1 MKKRIFTIIAIMA
14 LGLMTACGSGKS
26 DKKASGTELANPTT
40 YDKPGYSIDVSEN
53 WAKTNNEN
61 ADLAFFYK
69 SSENDSFTES
79 INVMTQ
85 DLSSYDYTLDTYKDL
100 TVSQYEELSYT
111 IENCDK
117 VTIDGTDCYKITSYT
132 KNDDTKI
139 CCTQVFTLMNN
150 TAYLFTF
157 AAEES
162 DYKNLSDEVDAMF
175 ETIKF
180 DAKSTESSSEE
191 TSVTPDSSDNSDISD
206 SSESSES
213 SENPGDSQNIETS
226 SSDVPTE

>member
-1 MKKRIFTIIAIMA
+1 MKKRILTIVAIMA
-14 LGLMTACGSGKS
+14 LGVMTACGSGKS
-26 DKKASGTELANPTT
+26 DKKVSGTELANPTT
-40 YDKPGYSIDVSEN
+40 YDKPGYSIEVSEN

-100 TVSQYEELSYT
+100 TVSQYEELNYT
-111 IENCDK
+111 VEKCDK
-117 VTIDGTDCYKITSYT
+117 ITIDGTDCYKINSYT

-162 DYKNLSDEVDAMF
+162 DYKKLSDEVDLMF
-175 ETIKF
+175 DTIKF
-180 DAKSTESSSEE
+180 DAKSADSSEE
-191 TSVTPDSSDNSDISD
+191 TSETPDNPDTSSD
-206 SSESSES
+206 SSESSEATDT
-213 SENPGDSQNIETS
+213 SETQA
-226 SSDVPTE
+226 SDAAAE

>member
-1 MKKRIFTIIAIMA
+1 MKIF
-14 LGLMTACGSGKS
+14 
-26 DKKASGTELANPTT
+26 E
-40 YDKPGYSIDVSEN
+40 
-53 WAKTNNEN
+53 
-61 ADLAFFYK
+61 
-69 SSENDSFTES
+69 
-79 INVMTQ
+79 
-85 DLSSYDYTLDTYKDL
+85 
-100 TVSQYEELSYT
+100 
-111 IENCDK
+111 
-117 VTIDGTDCYKITSYT
+117 
-132 KNDDTKI
+132 NDDTKI

-191 TSVTPDSSDNSDISD
+191 TSVTPDSSDNSD
-206 SSESSES
+206 SSESSAS
-213 SENPGDSQNIETS
+213 SENPEDSQNIQTS

>member
-1 MKKRIFTIIAIMA
+1 
-14 LGLMTACGSGKS
+14 
-26 DKKASGTELANPTT
+26 
-40 YDKPGYSIDVSEN
+40 
-53 WAKTNNEN
+53 
-61 ADLAFFYK
+61 
-69 SSENDSFTES
+69 
-79 INVMTQ
+79 
-85 DLSSYDYTLDTYKDL
+85 
-100 TVSQYEELSYT
+100 
-111 IENCDK
+111 
-117 VTIDGTDCYKITSYT
+117 
-132 KNDDTKI
+132 
-139 CCTQVFTLMNN
+139 MNN

-213 SENPGDSQNIETS
+213 SENPEDSQNIETS